1 MTSLDIMW
9 GTTPKCSK
17 HWVPAN
23 TYRIE
28 DQYRVLRSIVT
39 KLRDVENLVCSESAF
54 DDLAEHVT
62 ISFNRLTFLEREMG
76 ELIREQ
82 NRWQNRN
89 QA

>member
-1 MTSLDIMW
+1 MTSLDSMW
-9 GTTPKCSK
+9 ITVPKCSK

-28 DQYRVLRSIVT
+28 DHYRVLRSIVT
-39 KLRDVENLVCSESAF
+39 KLRDVENVVCGESAF
-54 DDLAEHVT
+54 NDLAEHVT
-62 ISFNRLTFLEREMG
+62 ISLNRLTFLEREMG